1 MYSYCIMSSDMQRAD
16 KIVKWAL
23 RTGRNPSDTAGM
35 TSPDEEWI
43 GENPDWEEYIMDEW
57 DHKRKQK
64 QEKKK
69 PKKTVK
75 KKRCPNGTRRNK
87 AGKCV
92 SKGQNAQPTAKEC
105 PLGKV
110 LNPKTNR
117 CNKIKKNPKKTLKPC
132 PPGKGRNP
140 KTNRCRNLTKPKK
153 A

>member
-1 MYSYCIMSSDMQRAD
+1 MQRAD

-35 TSPDEEWI
+35 DSPDEEWI

-57 DHKRKQK
+57 KQ
-64 QEKKK
+64 KKK

-75 KKRCPNGTRRNK
+75 KKPKKTVRKKRCPNGTRRNK

-92 SKGQNAQPTAKEC
+92 SKGQNDQPTAKEC
-105 PLGKV
+105 PPGKV

-117 CNKIKKNPKKTLKPC
+117 CNKKKTMKPC
-132 PPGKGRNP
+132 PSGKERNP
-140 KTNRCRNLTKPKK
+140 KTNRCRKLTKPKK
-153 A
+153 SVSKT

>member
-1 MYSYCIMSSDMQRAD
+1 MSSDMQRAD

-35 TSPDEEWI
+35 DSPDEEWI

-57 DHKRKQK
+57 KQK
-64 QEKKK
+64 KKPKKTVKKK

-92 SKGQNAQPTAKEC
+92 SKGQNAQPTSKKC
-105 PLGKV
+105 PPGKV

-117 CNKIKKNPKKTLKPC
+117 CNKIKKKTLKPC
-132 PPGKGRNP
+132 PPGKERNP
-140 KTNRCRNLTKPKK
+140 KTNRCRNSTKSKK
-153 A
+153 SVSKT